1 MVDEAPPDTKF
12 AGILLRVAEVAAR
25 HSGEAARD
33 VGLLL
38 ADAAELFPHDAE
50 ELAAVRAKL
59 NPAPVPLAEPTPT
72 ESETTPAP
80 AA

>member
-25 HSGEAARD
+25 HPGEAARD
-33 VGLLL
+33 FGLLL

-50 ELAAVRAKL
+50 ELAALRAKL
-59 NPAPVPLAEPTPT
+59 NPAPVAEPTPI
-72 ESETTPAP
+72 ESETPPAP